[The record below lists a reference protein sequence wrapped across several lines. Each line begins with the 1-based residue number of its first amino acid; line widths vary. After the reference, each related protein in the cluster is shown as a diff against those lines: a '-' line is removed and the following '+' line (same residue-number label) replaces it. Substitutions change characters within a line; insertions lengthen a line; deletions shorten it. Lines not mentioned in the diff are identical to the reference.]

1 MRKGRKWKRLLSVIL
16 AASVINTTLC
26 SSVVT
31 ATGNPQSG
39 ESVVYYDAENN
50 TEESLVQDNGQKEKN
65 TSSSADSTDTA
76 AAKDTSNAP
85 ETSETDNTKNDGSS
99 DGEKKDS
106 APTTTDS
113 NDTQKDKNEK
123 DISSL
128 YENGQV
134 KIYNLS
140 QLKKVGT
147 GEQIHSGDVSED
159 TFGTGDALTDENEN
173 ALIYGNDTQYM
184 LMNDIPMSGDDV
196 WTLPEGFGGS
206 FTGQGGTADSKLYD
220 AENDTIYVY
229 NNYQLAT
236 INDPDALKTV
246 MSNDMIAEEFGM
258 GQIVFADEANE
269 TQLEYT
275 DGHNYVLKAEF
286 TSEMPEMKATALVE
300 NDGRKFQGQVIF
312 TAKDGD
318 KDTAYI
324 LIGNEDQLRA
334 IGTDEL
340 VYTAIYQARYV
351 VGHFENLDWIDPY
364 WTVDKD
370 DNGNPIMLYGGDA
383 DLKKEQNGTKDYEF
397 QQFDHASGASTGR
410 CGVNQQ
416 TGEIDPD
423 MDIENSGYRYTDSA
437 NYIIFRDIDLSA
449 EGENSDGSDD
459 PWDPL
464 MFYGNMIGAK
474 ADGTHT
480 IESLVTQS
488 SETEVAPANIPVIS
502 NVTISTFGTMNR
514 GKTQGVGFFASITTD
529 KEDQRLEEKF
539 TAGKDAI
546 SVRNLQLD
554 NVTVDNGYSE
564 VGEPQS
570 GLIKWL
576 LGILTEILDVLPGL
590 GDALESLLNTDDYDI
605 TAAAT
610 GTFAG
615 RVYGNVEITN
625 CSVTNAQSVSSNW
638 NTTGGFVGSAQGK
651 VLYDELFATLDG
663 TLVRFLEELLNV
675 IPLIDLGTLIEVLLD
690 GGLLD
695 IGEMV
700 PTGYVAPAITN
711 CSVGYS
717 EAVTDNTKLL
727 VNNKSSDYYGGFIGY
742 QAGARVKNCVV
753 YAPNGLTVN
762 ASNHA
767 GGFAGMTTDIQIV
780 GAFNN
785 LGISIDASKLINNS
799 FTLNSSVDGDVS
811 VTAKKYA
818 GGMSGSLCNSYLV
831 DSGVKGNVTVNAT
844 DSYAG
849 GLAGY
854 STLGEALSLGSET
867 ENEDSDLLQV
877 LGGLLSYVVSGDK
890 KADLLSLAGIY
901 PSVIA
906 GCYLNGSATVT
917 ATGDYAGGIT
927 GRADGTQ
934 IISSAYLSSEGS
946 KQSEEEITDTQAEG
960 DEANDKAQVA
970 AVADTWK
977 HAQSVLNYTP
987 QNQGNKITDLVR
999 ITAKNYAG
1007 GAVGQANAVNMSGI
1021 LNNTMAPYMKPFT
1034 LQNVEIAGSDIQIA
1048 TTERY
1053 AGGAVG
1059 AGFGGDIA
1067 NVKITGLGSVSA
1079 TNSAGG
1085 FAGAFGTADV
1095 LNVGGLDVLGL
1106 GLVSI
1111 KGLVKLGST
1120 LRITVTDS
1128 SVTGKDAG
1136 YTVEA
1141 TGTSDNAADE
1151 FYAGGFIGNAMAV
1164 KAENCTADK
1173 INTVKASN
1181 TQGYAGGFAGITQTE
1196 GLADTLGTEGEGS
1209 DIISLISI
1217 SDLLSVAPYLMCE
1230 FDKPLVNF
1238 TGDAVVTA
1246 DVAGG
1251 FAGELQSTRIN
1262 RPEEDEAEP
1271 EAADAVTGIRKVTGS
1286 TYAGGFAGRIVPGAF
1301 VSAGKGIGILEE
1313 VLSVNINDLLSLI
1326 NAYYSEI
1333 YAAGVLGDKEGFSVS
1348 AKGVVDNDSN
1358 SGSAGGYAGYGNALT
1373 IRKSRVQNL
1382 SMSEI
1387 NAPEDLQV
1395 VNGDSYFTDGNQ
1407 YAVIGARYAGGYA
1420 GKIDIGST
1428 AAVDGKLNLTGS
1440 LLDTNNI
1447 ATALQVMASEISD
1460 SDVSGV
1466 AGGFSVLAGSP
1477 DHSNDGIAGGYVG
1490 SLEGSEIN
1498 NSDVNGFEY
1507 VIGEAA
1513 AGGYAGRMIP
1523 GDVLGLLDDTSLLG
1537 KVANLSGTIASLMEY
1552 YIPIINNSSTNAV
1565 PCGGVVRAE
1574 CAADGSALRGT
1585 AGGYVG
1591 YSEGGRIVG
1600 DSKECM
1606 ANRIRS
1612 VYGYEYAGGFTGYMK
1627 AADTLGTGSI
1637 SLLNG
1642 LISVDNLLGVL
1653 DIVYPIQ
1660 TNTAVYGPLQNLDI
1674 DTWNKWADAIGSKS
1688 SYKEDLTGVD
1698 TEEEMKDFVSRY
1710 SYGYDITAGRSEYSA
1725 DAYAAEAGTA
1735 GGYVGT
1741 MQSGKIIDGQ
1751 TYQVGTVT
1759 AMSAAGGFAG
1769 DVKAGGIA
1777 EIGSVTLL
1785 GNNINLGNLVQA
1797 VTILIPN
1804 IKGSGAQ
1811 GFTSGMRIEATGTD
1825 KDHGCGDAGGFA
1837 GRISGGH
1844 INTGD
1849 NENTDGQA
1857 DTEKTSCTVTRLKG
1871 VSGTNHAGGFAGLI
1885 ESGAAAALN
1894 TKVSEDENPIQ
1905 NLIDAIWKVS
1915 GGNLAS
1921 VLDVVVPNIEY
1932 ASVSGMD
1939 TTGFVVY
1946 GGADYAGGFAGMLN
1960 GAVIGREEQTDGI
1973 QVNNLKRV
1981 VGKKYAGGMFG
1992 LADVSSAA
2000 SVTKGGS
2007 SILDLIKTQ
2016 EVGLLEN
2023 FRTYIYETSVK
2034 GVESGFSV
2042 EATEEDTAGTGT
2054 TESTVYEGNAGGF
2067 GGSMQNGVVQKCDV
2081 TNLSSVRAKSYTG
2094 GFIGHM
2100 DKSGTL
2106 DADSVNTAGDLLD
2119 LSAGVLDVWGT
2130 HVYSSSVSGIE
2141 TGFTVRSTGGSL
2153 TGGDYVQ
2160 AVAGGFAGYANNAT
2174 ITRKEESDPGCTVTN
2189 LKQVSSD
2196 EIAGGFAGKTDMAY
2210 LANIEADSP
2219 LVNVLL
2225 RVVQGLLDVLHA
2237 EELQNINLA
2246 DLKIPG
2252 LAEVEVLKDGNL
2264 AYVNLLGIKISVSL
2278 GETDDSGN
2286 QTVHVTIG
2294 DSEITLHCNEDGKL
2308 TDGNTIGI
2316 HLIKAN
2322 RTRISYSSVKG
2333 IETGYDVFG
2342 GKADNESDG
2351 EGKNGFAGGFVGY
2364 NNEGLLENNQM
2375 IQADTI
2381 RAEKEQIGAFSGSSQ
2396 LDTVYGWNTLSD
2408 IEGNNNI
2415 YNVYR
2420 EWNDYN
2426 LKHVCNKDGVLLS
2439 EIADDTATEV
2449 GGIKYYIYPV
2459 KHMLS
2464 DSVYKHGDVWEGA
2477 YQTTDN
2483 NKVRFNIKVYVSSA
2497 QADLMLGTPTYENLY
2512 EAEGTEG
2519 DIQDPCDVNGE
2530 HTIQKIWKDN
2540 NNVKRPDSV
2549 KVTLKQDGQE
2559 FNPVNS
2565 NETNPITMT
2574 DQMAGSDDSI
2584 WTTTI
2589 HAPTYKDNENN
2600 KYSYSVAEEQID
2612 GYATIYKDLNYY
2624 THQIFNYLPTELMKE
2639 DTVVIDYGL
2648 PVDIDVLTNDT
2659 NVGGKFAGIAIKN
2672 GTETFDTTLV
2682 NEVTDKMVDG
2692 FTGPEG
2698 QAVSG
2703 DYGTAQMLD
2712 GDKIRFTPTT
2722 MSMDSFQKIM
2732 YSVKLPDNQDR
2743 EQYVYSIVTVVPAT
2757 TIYYEDEFIGETT
2770 SEDESEVVNT
2780 GIEYKNGT
2788 TKTTGSDAGVW
2799 KQVKDDTN
2807 AGASTQDTD
2816 RPGAEEI
2823 EKAWDQWYETYG
2835 NDTHYA
2841 DDYKYSNGSSHCVKV
2856 DLNNSP
2862 VNGGTFPTAEFEF
2875 TGTGFDVI
2883 SVTSGD
2889 TGTVRVDV
2897 YKAAEKND
2905 QIQGSSEAADP
2916 NNPILEKSYTMDT
2929 YYGYKHVNKAEDG
2942 EEENWIW
2949 EVDSSADGSNALYQ
2963 VPIIKIEGL
2972 DYGTHKVVIT
2982 PIYSPNEDHHYQ
2994 EGSNDNSYT
3003 IYLDAIR
3010 IYNPAGTDEKHPNDE
3025 EYEVIQNIY
3034 NMDGES
3040 APGYKEIRDLL
3051 LNANQL
3057 SEIDEEYGVVF
3068 VDGEDELSDIKDYE
3082 EYGPKNEVYLESGQG
3097 ISFYLWSDF
3106 IPDKVQIS
3114 AKLAQGAKADLAFAL
3129 AVPAEDSNGKTA
3141 AGWTYYNGVNYT
3153 VTSAYDLNYDL
3164 TNLCEW
3170 ESVAGDD
3177 GEQPVKKYRTRYPIV
3192 VANKPNIESQQQQ
3205 ETQVSEGSGILSLTN
3220 IRWNIEQE
3228 DLSQAEEVE
3237 NKTIS
3242 LANSL
3247 PNQNAGSTGDL
3258 IAMSSWD
3265 NVEAA
3270 YYFLNAPEA
3279 PAEHTVTVSY
3289 VDQNGNTLADSQ
3301 TMTGEA
3307 GSAYDVTEAAG
3318 KEIEGYE
3325 IAEVRGE
3332 VAGVLDSDVEI
3343 TVVYAPKT
3351 YTLRVEYVD
3360 QTGLML
3366 ADPYMQE
3373 GVAHGTEYDVTD
3385 QTEKEFEGYR
3395 FISTAGGSLQGTME
3409 NDVTIR
3415 VIYEKL
3421 TYDLAVYYIDSE
3433 GGEIAEPYIQKDV
3446 PYGTAYDLTA
3456 QTEKKIDGYTQRQI
3470 SGDEVTGVVN
3480 KDVVIHVVYAE
3491 TTAAVPLTYTVLVR
3505 YTDKDGNSLADPYL
3519 LADLDKD
3526 AKYDVTAQTEKEI
3539 DGYTIGEVTGDAVTG
3554 QADSCKVITVVY
3566 LKNYT
3571 IRLNYIDQ
3579 EGNVLAAPYM
3589 TEAPEGSAY
3598 DLEEQTEKEFEG
3610 YQLVG
3615 TAGGFTEGTLE
3626 DDLTINVI
3634 YKKLTYSIIVN
3645 YVDQN
3650 GNVLAD
3656 PFVETEVPYGTSY
3669 DVTGETQ
3676 KEIDGYSLISVSGDQ
3691 AQGTVSGNVILNVVY
3706 EKEKAEEPKPVY
3718 SVIVNYIDKNGNALA
3733 QPYVQSELPEGSSYD
3748 VTSETG
3754 KEISG
3759 YTLAEIKGDDVSGI
3773 IDGSKVINVMYL
3785 QNYTVTV
3792 SYEGTNGEVLADP
3805 YTITGVDGDAYDVT
3819 VETQKQFEGYGLN
3832 RITGDDVKGI
3842 LDQNKV
3848 IKVEYLKE
3856 TFSVTVQ
3863 YKDRAGNDLAEPYI
3877 LADVPY
3883 GTAYDVTAEA
3893 EKAIDGYEQTDI
3905 CGSPLTGTVTQ
3916 PVAVTVLYDLIE
3928 AEEPEEPDEPEVKPE
3943 EPDEP
3948 EEPAVYS
3955 IMVNYLDRKGNV
3967 LAESYVLN
3975 DVEEGGKYNVALAA
3989 GKLID
3994 GYTLAGVVGDAV
4006 YGTADGNKVINVIY
4020 LKNYQV
4026 KVRYLDE
4033 DNNDLTDPY
4042 IYEAAEGSIY
4052 NVSQQA
4058 MLEIDGYEFDE
4069 LRGQPVWGVLDDN
4082 KIVIVKYMKA
4092 EEETPVPGGDE
4103 QTPSEPETPDEQEPT
4118 GPETP
4123 EEQEPAEPEIPD
4135 EQEPTVPETP
4145 EEQEPTGPE
4154 TPDGQEPTVPETPDG
4169 QEPAEPET
4177 PEEQEPSGPED
4188 SDKQDQTDMEA
4199 GDASDKPE
4207 ADTENKDTGT
4217 ADAAKPDQNSAEDD
4231 RAVET
4236 GDDSNILIPA
4246 AGMAAALMAAAA
4258 LLVLRKKKEKK

>member
-1 MRKGRKWKRLLSVIL
+1 MKQTRIWKRIL
-16 AASVINTTLC
+16 ALVLTVAMLNSTMSPGTVQAAGNAERTSDSPQTVTLDTDDG
-26 SSVVT
+26 SGDSESGDSD
-31 ATGNPQSG
+31 AGSG
-39 ESVVYYDAENN
+39 EEQN
-50 TEESLVQDNGQKEKN
+50 TPSQ
-65 TSSSADSTDTA
+65 SADDTETGVADTGKTENAGA
-76 AAKDTSNAP
+76 AAEQNVYA
-85 ETSETDNTKNDGSS
+85 DGSIRIHNAKQLEAVGS
-99 DGEKKDS
+99 G
-106 APTTTDS
+106 
-113 NDTQKDKNEK
+113 N
-123 DISSL
+123 
-128 YENGQV
+128 QV
-134 KIYNLS
+134 Y
-140 QLKKVGT
+140 
-147 GEQIHSGDVSED
+147 SGDESAD
-159 TFGTGDALTDENEN
+159 TFGTGDAVTDENGS
-173 ALIYGNDTQYM
+173 AVVYGNDASYV
-184 LMNDIPMSGDDV
+184 LMNDITLDSANIWQLPDGFAGSFSG
-196 WTLPEGFGGS
+196 TGGS
-206 FTGQGGTADSKLYD
+206 ADSKLYD
-220 AENDTIYVY
+220 AETDTIYVY

-246 MSNDMIAEEFGM
+246 MSNDMIAEDFGM
-258 GQIVFADEANE
+258 GQVVFADEAEE

-275 DGHNYVLKAEF
+275 AEHNYVLTTEF
-286 TSEMPEMKATALVE
+286 TSEMPELKAQALVA
-300 NDGRKFQGQVIF
+300 NDGRKFQGQVIY
-312 TAKDGD
+312 TDNAGNP
-318 KDTAYI
+318 YI

-334 IGTDEL
+334 IGSDKP
-340 VYTAIYQARYV
+340 VYTAIYQAV
-351 VGHFENLDWIDPY
+351 LKGFKWE
-364 WTVDKD
+364 VDKD
-370 DNGNPIMLYGGDA
+370 NAGKPIMLYGGDA
-383 DLKKEQNGTKDYEF
+383 DLKKEQNGTKDYKF
-397 QQFDHASGASTGR
+397 QGYESAETLKGR
-410 CGVNQQ
+410 CGVNQE
-416 TGEIDPD
+416 TGEIDPN
-423 MDIENSGYRYTDSA
+423 MKIEDSGYKYTDSA
-437 NYIIFRDIDLSA
+437 NYIIFRDIDLA
-449 EGENSDGSDD
+449 VEGENSDGSDD
-459 PWDPL
+459 PWTPL
-464 MFYGNMIGAK
+464 MFHGNMIGAK

-480 IESLVTQS
+480 LESLVTQS
-488 SETEVAPANIPVIS
+488 SETEVASANIPVIS
-502 NVTISTFGTMNR
+502 NVTISTSGTMNR
-514 GKTQGVGFFASITTD
+514 EKTQGVGFFASITTD
-529 KEDQRLEEKF
+529 KEDQSLEEKF

-554 NVTVDNGYSE
+554 NVTVDNGYSK
-564 VGEPQS
+564 VGEPPS
-570 GLIKWL
+570 GLIDL
-576 LGILTEILDVLPGL
+576 LLKIVTGILHVLPGL
-590 GDALESLLNTDDYDI
+590 GDVLDSLLNTDDYDI

-651 VLYDELFATLDG
+651 VLYDELFGTLDK
-663 TLVRFLEELLNV
+663 TLVWFLEELLNV

-717 EAVTDNTKLL
+717 EEVTDNTKLL
-727 VNNKSSDYYGGFIGY
+727 VNNKNSDYYGGFIGY

-762 ASNHA
+762 ATNHA

-799 FTLNSSVDGDVS
+799 FTLNSSVDGNVS
-811 VTAKKYA
+811 VTAEKYA

-867 ENEDSDLLQV
+867 ENADSDLLQV
-877 LGGLLSYVVSGDK
+877 LGGLLSYVVSGERD
-890 KADLLSLAGIY
+890 ADLLSLAGIY

-906 GCYLNGSATVT
+906 GCYLEGSATVT

-934 IISSAYLSSEGS
+934 IISSADLS
-946 KQSEEEITDTQAEG
+946 SEEEITDTQAEG

-977 HAQSVLNYTP
+977 YAQSVLNYTP
-987 QNQGNKITDLVR
+987 QNQKNKITDLVR

-1034 LQNVEIAGSDIQIA
+1034 LQNVKIDGSDIQIA

-1173 INTVKASN
+1173 INTVRASN

-1262 RPEEDEAEP
+1262 RPEGDEAEP
-1271 EAADAVTGIRKVTGS
+1271 EAADAVIGIRKVAGS

-1313 VLSVNINDLLSLI
+1313 VLSVDINDLLSLI

-1333 YAAGVLGDKEGFSVS
+1333 YAAGVLGDTAGFSVS
-1348 AKGVVDNDSN
+1348 AERVADNDSN

-1382 SMSEI
+1382 SMSDI

-1395 VNGDSYFTDGNQ
+1395 VNGDSYFKDGNQ

-1537 KVANLSGTIASLMEY
+1537 NGVNLSGTIASLMKY

-1674 DTWNKWADAIGSKS
+1674 DTWNKWAVAIGSES

-1698 TEEEMKDFVSRY
+1698 TEEEMKDFVSQY

-1785 GNNINLGNLVQA
+1785 GTDINLGNLVQA

-1804 IKGSGAQ
+1804 IKGSGTQ

-1905 NLIDAIWKVS
+1905 DLINAIWNVS
-1915 GGNLAS
+1915 DGNLAS

-2000 SVTKGGS
+2000 SVTEGGS
-2007 SILDLIKTQ
+2007 SILDLIKTE

-2023 FRTYIYETSVK
+2023 FRTYIYETSVN

-2042 EATEEDTAGTGT
+2042 EATEEGTAGTGT
-2054 TESTVYEGNAGGF
+2054 TESTAYEGNAGGF

-2106 DADSVNTAGDLLD
+2106 DADGASVADDLLD

-2130 HVYSSSVSGIE
+2130 HVYSSNVVGIE
-2141 TGFTVRSTGGSL
+2141 TGFTVRSTGGTLSS
-2153 TGGDYVQ
+2153 GDYVQ
-2160 AVAGGFAGYANNAT
+2160 AVAGGFVGYANNAT
-2174 ITRKEESDPGCTVTN
+2174 ITRKEDSDSGCTVTN

-2225 RVVQGLLDVLHA
+2225 TVVQGLLDVLHGK
-2237 EELQNINLA
+2237 ELQEIDLAHLNIPYLS
-2246 DLKIPG
+2246 
-2252 LAEVEVLKDGNL
+2252 EVKVLTDGNL

-2278 GETDDSGN
+2278 GATDEAGN
-2286 QTVHVTIG
+2286 KTVHVTIG
-2294 DSEITLHCNEDGKL
+2294 DSEITLHCDRDGKL

-2381 RAEKEQIGAFSGSSQ
+2381 RAAKEQVGAFSGSSQ
-2396 LDTVYGWNTLSD
+2396 LDTVYNWNTLSD
-2408 IEGNNNI
+2408 IEGVNNY

-2420 EWNDYN
+2420 KWDDIGLTGVYN
-2426 LKHVCNKDGVLLS
+2426 KNGVQLGK
-2439 EIADDTATEV
+2439 IAGSIDQEPEPI
-2449 GGIKYYIYPV
+2449 GGISYYVYPV
-2459 KHMLS
+2459 KHMQS
-2464 DSVYKHGDVWEGA
+2464 ENMYKHGDVWDGA
-2477 YQTTDN
+2477 YQSTEN
-2483 NKVRFNIKVYVSSA
+2483 GKVRFSINVYVSSA
-2497 QADLMLGTPTYENLY
+2497 QADLMLGTPTYENVY
-2512 EAEGTEG
+2512 EAEGEEG

-2530 HTIQKIWKDN
+2530 HIIQKIWKDN
-2540 NNVKRPDSV
+2540 DNANRPDSV
-2549 KVTLKQDGQE
+2549 EVTVKQDRKD
-2559 FNPVNS
+2559 FKPVNS
-2565 NETNPITMT
+2565 NEKNPINMT

-2600 KYSYSVAEEQID
+2600 KYTYSVVEKPIEN
-2612 GYATIYKDLNYY
+2612 YVTIYNDLNYY
-2624 THQIFNYLPTELMKE
+2624 THQIINYLPTELIKE
-2639 DTVVIDYGL
+2639 DTVVIDFGL
-2648 PVDIDVLTNDT
+2648 SVDIDVLANDT
-2659 NVGGKFAGIAIKN
+2659 NVGGELAGVNIKN
-2672 GTETFDTTLV
+2672 TDTTEEKSTEKFDTTLL
-2682 NEVTDKMVDG
+2682 NKVTTELDG
-2692 FTGPEG
+2692 SFSSKAVWKETLEEG
-2698 QAVSG
+2698 EEQTVVSG
-2703 DYGTAQMLD
+2703 DYGTAQIK
-2712 GDKIRFTPTT
+2712 GDTIRFTPNT
-2722 MSMDSFQKIM
+2722 MAMDSWQEIM
-2732 YSVKLPDNQDR
+2732 YAVKLPDNNGQH
-2743 EQYVYSIVTVVPAT
+2743 QYVYGMVTVVPAT
-2757 TIYYEDEFIGETT
+2757 TIYYEDNSGAIHYQDGGYTT
-2770 SEDESEVVNT
+2770 DKLKEEQLAALTTDTKGWKSHGKWQTVGTES
-2780 GIEYKNGT
+2780 
-2788 TKTTGSDAGVW
+2788 SDV
-2799 KQVKDDTN
+2799 
-2807 AGASTQDTD
+2807 QDTD
-2816 RPGAEEI
+2816 RPGEAEI
-2823 EKAWDQWYETYG
+2823 KNVIDNVYG
-2835 NDTHYA
+2835 NDTHYTNCRT
-2841 DDYKYSNGSSHCVKV
+2841 YSNGSSRYVRVSAVNTHQ
-2856 DLNNSP
+2856 
-2862 VNGGTFPTAEFEF
+2862 NGGTSPKATF
-2875 TGTGFDVI
+2875 TFKGTGFDLI
-2883 SVTSGD
+2883 SLTSRETGAVTIRVYEGTNSSGTKILD
-2889 TGTVRVDV
+2889 HTV
-2897 YKAAEKND
+2897 
-2905 QIQGSSEAADP
+2905 
-2916 NNPILEKSYTMDT
+2916 DT
-2929 YYGYKHVNKAEDG
+2929 YYGYEYTPDADGNGNGAWQQNPDSTDVLYQIPILKEEMEKHGQYYVEVIPMYSDAYDMYDDKYYDIYFDAVRIYDPAEPHEDKYDKIGDAYRTDG
-2942 EEENWIW
+2942 ENH
-2949 EVDSSADGSNALYQ
+2949 
-2963 VPIIKIEGL
+2963 P
-2972 DYGTHKVVIT
+2972 DYT
-2982 PIYSPNEDHHYQ
+2982 
-2994 EGSNDNSYT
+2994 
-3003 IYLDAIR
+3003 
-3010 IYNPAGTDEKHPNDE
+3010 
-3025 EYEVIQNIY
+3025 
-3034 NMDGES
+3034 
-3040 APGYKEIRDLL
+3040 EIRQIL
-3051 LNANQL
+3051 LNAENVGG
-3057 SEIDEEYGVVF
+3057 EIPNGAVF
-3068 VDGEDELSDIKDYE
+3068 VDGNESVSDIKAYE
-3082 EYGPKNEVYLESGQG
+3082 SFGPKNEVYLAPGQG
-3097 ISFYLWSDF
+3097 ISFYLWTDEK
-3106 IPDKVQIS
+3106 PDKVQLG
-3114 AKLAQGAKADLAFAL
+3114 AKLALGTDTKLAIATAVQEGDAGA
-3129 AVPAEDSNGKTA
+3129 ENG
-3141 AGWTYYNGVNYT
+3141 GWNFYKVKDWGVR
-3153 VTSAYDLNYDL
+3153 TSYDLYYEFTDN
-3164 TNLCEW
+3164 CEW
-3170 ESVAGDD
+3170 QEVD
-3177 GEQPVKKYRTRYPIV
+3177 GYMKYRTQYPIV
-3192 VANKPNIESQQQQ
+3192 IANPPRYYKDGELTENKA
-3205 ETQVSEGSGILSLTN
+3205 VLSLTN
-3220 IRWNIEQE
+3220 LQWTGRT
-3228 DLSQAEEVE
+3228 DA
-3237 NKTIS
+3237 
-3242 LANSL
+3242 A
-3247 PNQNAGSTGDL
+3247 TGDV
-3258 IAMSSWD
+3258 D
-3265 NVEAA
+3265 NQPTDDSLKNQPVTAKVMTMAETGTSGAAGNGIRLMASAAPENITAA
-3270 YYFLNAPEA
+3270 YYFINLSDESSEPGEGEEGQQ
-3279 PAEHTVTVSY
+3279 PGGGEE
-3289 VDQNGNTLADSQ
+3289 DQQPGGGEEGQQPGEGEEDQQPDSGDEDQ
-3301 TMTGEA
+3301 QP
-3307 GSAYDVTEAAG
+3307 D
-3318 KEIEGYE
+3318 
-3325 IAEVRGE
+3325 
-3332 VAGVLDSDVEI
+3332 DSDQVS
-3343 TVVYAPKT
+3343 
-3351 YTLRVEYVD
+3351 D
-3360 QTGLML
+3360 NGTG
-3366 ADPYMQE
+3366 
-3373 GVAHGTEYDVTD
+3373 
-3385 QTEKEFEGYR
+3385 
-3395 FISTAGGSLQGTME
+3395 
-3409 NDVTIR
+3409 
-3415 VIYEKL
+3415 
-3421 TYDLAVYYIDSE
+3421 
-3433 GGEIAEPYIQKDV
+3433 
-3446 PYGTAYDLTA
+3446 
-3456 QTEKKIDGYTQRQI
+3456 QI
-3470 SGDEVTGVVN
+3470 SGKVENDENSQSTQNGSDTSN
-3480 KDVVIHVVYAE
+3480 KD
-3491 TTAAVPLTYTVLVR
+3491 
-3505 YTDKDGNSLADPYL
+3505 GSSSG
-3519 LADLDKD
+3519 
-3526 AKYDVTAQTEKEI
+3526 QT
-3539 DGYTIGEVTGDAVTG
+3539 
-3554 QADSCKVITVVY
+3554 
-3566 LKNYT
+3566 
-3571 IRLNYIDQ
+3571 
-3579 EGNVLAAPYM
+3579 
-3589 TEAPEGSAY
+3589 
-3598 DLEEQTEKEFEG
+3598 
-3610 YQLVG
+3610 
-3615 TAGGFTEGTLE
+3615 
-3626 DDLTINVI
+3626 
-3634 YKKLTYSIIVN
+3634 
-3645 YVDQN
+3645 
-3650 GNVLAD
+3650 
-3656 PFVETEVPYGTSY
+3656 
-3669 DVTGETQ
+3669 
-3676 KEIDGYSLISVSGDQ
+3676 
-3691 AQGTVSGNVILNVVY
+3691 
-3706 EKEKAEEPKPVY
+3706 
-3718 SVIVNYIDKNGNALA
+3718 NGNAA
-3733 QPYVQSELPEGSSYD
+3733 Q
-3748 VTSETG
+3748 
-3754 KEISG
+3754 
-3759 YTLAEIKGDDVSGI
+3759 
-3773 IDGSKVINVMYL
+3773 
-3785 QNYTVTV
+3785 
-3792 SYEGTNGEVLADP
+3792 
-3805 YTITGVDGDAYDVT
+3805 
-3819 VETQKQFEGYGLN
+3819 
-3832 RITGDDVKGI
+3832 TGD
-3842 LDQNKV
+3842 
-3848 IKVEYLKE
+3848 
-3856 TFSVTVQ
+3856 TTSA
-3863 YKDRAGNDLAEPYI
+3863 AGLAA
-3877 LADVPY
+3877 LFGVM
-3883 GTAYDVTAEA
+3883 
-3893 EKAIDGYEQTDI
+3893 
-3905 CGSPLTGTVTQ
+3905 
-3916 PVAVTVLYDLIE
+3916 AVS
-3928 AEEPEEPDEPEVKPE
+3928 A
-3943 EPDEP
+3943 
-3948 EEPAVYS
+3948 A
-3955 IMVNYLDRKGNV
+3955 
-3967 LAESYVLN
+3967 
-3975 DVEEGGKYNVALAA
+3975 VALAA
-3989 GKLID
+3989 LQ
-3994 GYTLAGVVGDAV
+3994 Y
-4006 YGTADGNKVINVIY
+4006 
-4020 LKNYQV
+4020 
-4026 KVRYLDE
+4026 R
-4033 DNNDLTDPY
+4033 
-4042 IYEAAEGSIY
+4042 
-4052 NVSQQA
+4052 
-4058 MLEIDGYEFDE
+4058 
-4069 LRGQPVWGVLDDN
+4069 R
-4082 KIVIVKYMKA
+4082 KY
-4092 EEETPVPGGDE
+4092 
-4103 QTPSEPETPDEQEPT
+4103 
-4118 GPETP
+4118 
-4123 EEQEPAEPEIPD
+4123 
-4135 EQEPTVPETP
+4135 
-4145 EEQEPTGPE
+4145 
-4154 TPDGQEPTVPETPDG
+4154 
-4169 QEPAEPET
+4169 
-4177 PEEQEPSGPED
+4177 
-4188 SDKQDQTDMEA
+4188 
-4199 GDASDKPE
+4199 
-4207 ADTENKDTGT
+4207 
-4217 ADAAKPDQNSAEDD
+4217 
-4231 RAVET
+4231 
-4236 GDDSNILIPA
+4236 
-4246 AGMAAALMAAAA
+4246 
-4258 LLVLRKKKEKK
+4258 RK

>member
-50 TEESLVQDNGQKEKN
+50 TEESLVQDNGQKEKD
-65 TSSSADSTDTA
+65 TSSSADSNDTA
-76 AAKDTSNAP
+76 ATKDTSNAP

-123 DISSL
+123 DISNL
-128 YENGQV
+128 YENGQI

-159 TFGTGDALTDENEN
+159 TFGTGETLTDEEGN
-173 ALIYGNDTQYM
+173 ALTYAADGTYT
-184 LMNDIPMSGDDV
+184 LMNDIPLKKGEA
-196 WTLPEGFGGS
+196 WTLPEGFAGSFSGTGGS
-206 FTGQGGTADSKLYD
+206 AESKLYD
-220 AENDTIYVY
+220 AETDTIYVY

-246 MSNDMIAEEFGM
+246 MSNDMIAEDFGM
-258 GQIVFADEANE
+258 GQVVFADEAEE

-275 DGHNYVLKAEF
+275 AEHNYVLTTEF
-286 TSEMPEMKATALVE
+286 TSEMPELKAQALVA
-300 NDGRKFQGQVIF
+300 NDGRKFQGQVIY
-312 TAKDGD
+312 TDNAGNP
-318 KDTAYI
+318 YI

-334 IGTDEL
+334 IGSDER
-340 VYTAIYQARYV
+340 VYTAIYQAV
-351 VGHFENLDWIDPY
+351 FNGIKWE
-364 WTVDKD
+364 VDKD
-370 DNGNPIMLYGGDA
+370 KAGKPIMLYGGDA
-383 DLKKEQNGTKDYEF
+383 DLKKEQNGTKDYKF
-397 QQFDHASGASTGR
+397 QGYESAELLKGR
-410 CGVNQQ
+410 CGVNQE
-416 TGEIDPD
+416 TGEIDPN
-423 MDIENSGYRYTDSA
+423 MDIEDSGYKYTDSA
-437 NYIIFRDIDLSA
+437 NYIIFRDIDLAA

-459 PWDPL
+459 PWTPL
-464 MFYGNMIGAK
+464 MFHGNMIGAK

-480 IESLVTQS
+480 LENLVTQS
-488 SETEVAPANIPVIS
+488 SETEVASANIPVIS
-502 NVTISTFGTMNR
+502 NVTISTSGTMNR
-514 GKTQGVGFFASITTD
+514 EKTQGVGFFASITTD

-554 NVTVDNGYSE
+554 DVTVDNGYSKF
-564 VGEPQS
+564 GEPPS
-570 GLIKWL
+570 GLIDL
-576 LGILTEILDVLPGL
+576 LLKIVTGILGVLPGGL
-590 GDALESLLNTDDYDI
+590 GDVLDSLLNTDDYDI

-651 VLYDELFATLDG
+651 VLYDELFATLDE
-663 TLVRFLEELLNV
+663 TLVWFLEKLLDV

-695 IGEMV
+695 IGKMV

-867 ENEDSDLLQV
+867 ENTDSDLLQV
-877 LGGLLSYVVSGDK
+877 LGGLLSYVVSGERD
-890 KADLLSLAGIY
+890 ADLLSLAGIY

-906 GCYLNGSATVT
+906 GCYLEGSATVT

-934 IISSAYLSSEGS
+934 IISSADLSSEGS

-987 QNQGNKITDLVR
+987 QNQKNKITDLVR

-1111 KGLVKLGST
+1111 EGLVKLGST
-1120 LRITVTDS
+1120 LRIAVTDS

-1173 INTVKASN
+1173 INTVQASN

-1238 TGDAVVTA
+1238 TGDAAVTA
-1246 DVAGG
+1246 DIAGG

-1262 RPEEDEAEP
+1262 RPEGDEAEP

-1348 AKGVVDNDSN
+1348 AKRVVDNDSN

-1395 VNGDSYFTDGNQ
+1395 VNGDSYFTDANQ

-1537 KVANLSGTIASLMEY
+1537 NVVNLSGTIASLMKY

-1674 DTWNKWADAIGSKS
+1674 DTWNKWAVAIGSES

-1698 TEEEMKDFVSRY
+1698 TEEEMKDFVSQY

-1785 GNNINLGNLVQA
+1785 GTDINLGNLVQA

-1905 NLIDAIWKVS
+1905 DLIDAIWNVS

-2007 SILDLIKTQ
+2007 SILDLIKTE

-2023 FRTYIYETSVK
+2023 FRTYIYETSVI

-2042 EATEEDTAGTGT
+2042 EATEEGTAGTGT
-2054 TESTVYEGNAGGF
+2054 TESTAYEGNAGGF

-2106 DADSVNTAGDLLD
+2106 DADGASVADDLLD

-2130 HVYSSSVSGIE
+2130 HVYSSNVAGIE
-2141 TGFTVRSTGGSL
+2141 TGFTVRSTGGTLSS
-2153 TGGDYVQ
+2153 GDYVQ
-2160 AVAGGFAGYANNAT
+2160 AVAGGFVGYANNAT
-2174 ITRKEESDPGCTVTN
+2174 ITRKEDSDSGCTVTN

-2225 RVVQGLLDVLHA
+2225 TVVQGLLDVLHGK
-2237 EELQNINLA
+2237 ELQEIDLA
-2246 DLKIPG
+2246 HLKIPY
-2252 LAEVEVLKDGNL
+2252 LSEVKVLTDGNL

-2278 GETDDSGN
+2278 GAIDETGN
-2286 QTVHVTIG
+2286 QTVNVTIG
-2294 DSEITLHCNEDGKL
+2294 DSEITLHCGEDGKL

-2396 LDTVYGWNTLSD
+2396 LDTVYDWNTLSD
-2408 IEGNNNI
+2408 IEGVNNY

-2420 EWNDYN
+2420 KWDDIGLTGVYN
-2426 LKHVCNKDGVLLS
+2426 KNGVQIGES
-2439 EIADDTATEV
+2439 IDQEPEPI
-2449 GGIKYYIYPV
+2449 GGISYYVYPV
-2459 KHMLS
+2459 KHMQS
-2464 DSVYKHGDVWEGA
+2464 ENMYKHGDVWDGA
-2477 YQTTDN
+2477 YQSTEN
-2483 NKVRFNIKVYVSSA
+2483 GKVRFSINVYVSSA
-2497 QADLMLGTPTYENLY
+2497 QADLMLGTPTYENVY
-2512 EAEGTEG
+2512 EAEGEEG

-2530 HTIQKIWKDN
+2530 HIIQKIWKDN
-2540 NNVKRPDSV
+2540 DNANRPGSVTVTVKHEGKDF
-2549 KVTLKQDGQE
+2549 K
-2559 FNPVNS
+2559 PVNS
-2565 NETNPITMT
+2565 NEKNPITMT

-2600 KYSYSVAEEQID
+2600 KYTYSVVEEPIKN
-2612 GYATIYKDLNYY
+2612 YVTIYNDLNYY
-2624 THQIFNYLPTELMKE
+2624 THQIINYLPTELVKE
-2639 DTVVIDYGL
+2639 DTVVIDFGL
-2648 PVDIDVLTNDT
+2648 SVDIDVLTNDT
-2659 NVGGKFAGIAIKN
+2659 NVGGKLAGVSIKK
-2672 GTETFDTTLV
+2672 GKEKFDTTLI
-2682 NEVTDKMVDG
+2682 NKVTTELDNSFSTEAVWKE
-2692 FTGPEG
+2692 TLEEG
-2698 QAVSG
+2698 QEQTVVRG
-2703 DYGTAQMLD
+2703 DYGTAQIK
-2712 GDKIRFTPTT
+2712 GDDIRFTPNT
-2722 MSMDSFQKIM
+2722 MAMSSYQQIM
-2732 YSVKLPDNQDR
+2732 YAVQLPDNNKTQ
-2743 EQYVYSIVTVVPAT
+2743 QYVYSKVTVVPAT
-2757 TIYYEDEFIGETT
+2757 TIYYEDDFNQTHNEQAENFT
-2770 SEDESEVVNT
+2770 T
-2780 GIEYKNGT
+2780 GINYVDGKGKDE
-2788 TKTTGSDAGVW
+2788 AGVW
-2799 KQVKDDTN
+2799 KVTDPDSTASQV
-2807 AGASTQDTD
+2807 QDTD
-2816 RPGAEEI
+2816 RPGSDVVGR
-2823 EKAWDQWYETYG
+2823 AWDDWYG
-2835 NDTHYA
+2835 NDTHYE
-2841 DDYKYSNGSSHCVKV
+2841 DDLTYSNGSSHYVEVNAYNQSK
-2856 DLNNSP
+2856 
-2862 VNGGTFPTAEFEF
+2862 NGGSFPYAEFTF
-2875 TGTGFDVI
+2875 QGTGFDVI
-2883 SVTSGD
+2883 SVTSGE
-2889 TGTVRVDV
+2889 TGRVNV
-2897 YKAAEKND
+2897 EIRKE
-2905 QIQGSSEAADP
+2905 SEEGELVKRY
-2916 NNPILEKSYTMDT
+2916 ITDT
-2929 YYGYKHVNKAEDG
+2929 YYGYKYIPDEDG
-2942 EEENWIW
+2942 QGGWVEDNNATGE
-2949 EVDSSADGSNALYQ
+2949 NALYQ
-2963 VPIIKIEGL
+2963 VPIL
-2972 DYGTHKVVIT
+2972 KVENLEYDQYHVKVI
-2982 PIYSPNEDHHYQ
+2982 PEYYASDAHNNAE
-2994 EGSNDNSYT
+2994 SYKV
-3003 IYLDAIR
+3003 YLDAIR
-3010 IYNPAGTDEKHPNDE
+3010 IYNPAGDPADDEKPNTED
-3025 EYEVIQNIY
+3025 YKVIEGVYQQ
-3034 NMDGES
+3034 DGEQQ
-3040 APGYKEIRDLL
+3040 PCYTELRDIL
-3051 LNANQL
+3051 LNAEDM
-3057 SEIDEEYGVVF
+3057 SEVPQFGTVF
-3068 VDGEDELSDIKDYE
+3068 VDGNASLEDIGQYE
-3082 EYGPKNEVYLESGQG
+3082 DFGPKNEVYLNDRQA
-3097 ISFYLWSDF
+3097 ISFYLWADD
-3106 IPDKVQIS
+3106 IPDKVQLA
-3114 AKLAQGAKADLAFAL
+3114 AKLAKGTAPNLTVGV
-3129 AVPAEDSNGKTA
+3129 AVQESDQYEGSDPAEGWKYYKIDRYSIKT
-3141 AGWTYYNGVNYT
+3141 
-3153 VTSAYDLNYDL
+3153 AYDLYYDL
-3164 TNLCEW
+3164 TEQCVW
-3170 ESVAGDD
+3170 EEAEASDRSED
-3177 GEQPVKKYRTRYPIV
+3177 GETPFRTYKTKYPIIIGNFAKGADGKV
-3192 VANKPNIESQQQQ
+3192 GQDEDD
-3205 ETQVSEGSGILSLTN
+3205 ILSLTN
-3220 IRWNIEQE
+3220 LRWTVDQVEGT
-3228 DLSQAEEVE
+3228 DSAAESDVQTRSLQTVSDE
-3237 NKTIS
+3237 N
-3242 LANSL
+3242 
-3247 PNQNAGSTGDL
+3247 DL
-3258 IAMSSWD
+3258 IATASWD

-3270 YYFLNAPEA
+3270 YYFINTPVQAT
-3279 PAEHTVTVSY
+3279 EHTVTVHY
-3289 VDQNGNTLADSQ
+3289 MDQNGKKLADSQ
-3301 TMTGEA
+3301 VITGAE
-3307 GSAYDVTEAAG
+3307 GSSYDVTEATG
-3318 KEIEGYE
+3318 KEIAGYE
-3325 IAEVRGE
+3325 IAEIQGE
-3332 VAGVLDSDVEI
+3332 VTGTLDRDVEI
-3343 TVVYAPKT
+3343 TVIYQPKT

-3360 QTGLML
+3360 QAGLTL
-3366 ADPYMQE
+3366 ADPYVQE
-3373 GVAHGTEYDVTD
+3373 NIAHGTEYDVTA

-3395 FISTAGGSLQGTME
+3395 LVGTAGGFLQGTME

-3415 VIYEKL
+3415 VIYEKQ
-3421 TYDLAVYYIDSE
+3421 TFDLAVYYIDGE
-3433 GGEIAEPYIQKDV
+3433 GNEIADPYIWENV
-3446 PYGTAYDLTA
+3446 AYGTAYDLTE
-3456 QTEKKIDGYTQRQI
+3456 QTEKQIDGYTLQQV
-3470 SGDEVTGVVN
+3470 SGDEVTGILSG
-3480 KDVVIHVVYAE
+3480 DVVIHVVYAKAE
-3491 TTAAVPLTYTVLVR
+3491 AAVPMTYTVLVR
-3505 YTDKDGNSLADPYL
+3505 YTDKDGNSLADPYFIK
-3519 LADLDKD
+3519 DLEKGS
-3526 AKYDVTAQTEKEI
+3526 AYDVEAQTEKEI
-3539 DGYTIGEVTGDAVTG
+3539 DGYTFYEVKGDAVSG
-3554 QADSCKVITVVY
+3554 EADCNKVITVVY
-3566 LKNYT
+3566 LKNYS
-3571 IRLNYIDQ
+3571 IQLNYKDQ
-3579 EGNVLAAPYM
+3579 DGNVLADPYM
-3589 TEAPEGSAY
+3589 TEAPEGSHY
-3598 DLEEQTEKEFEG
+3598 DLSEQVEKKFEG

-3615 TAGGFTEGTLE
+3615 TAGGFIEGTLE
-3626 DDLTINVI
+3626 SDLTINVI
-3634 YKKLTYSIIVN
+3634 YEKLTYSIIVN
-3645 YVDQN
+3645 YVDQD

-3656 PFVETEVPYGTSY
+3656 PYVKTEVPYGTAY
-3669 DVTGETQ
+3669 DVSEMTGR
-3676 KEIDGYSLISVSGDQ
+3676 EIDGYTAISVTGDPEK
-3691 AQGTVSGNVILNVVY
+3691 GTVSSNVILNVVY
-3706 EKEKAEEPKPVY
+3706 EKEQAEEPKPTY
-3718 SVIVNYIDKNGNALA
+3718 SVIVNYIDKNGNVLA
-3733 QPYVQSELPEGSSYD
+3733 QPYVQAGLTEGSSYD
-3748 VTSETG
+3748 VTAETE
-3754 KEISG
+3754 KQIDG
-3759 YTLAEIKGDDVSGI
+3759 YTLAEIKGDAVSGI
-3773 IDGSKVINVMYL
+3773 ADSNRVINVVYL

-3792 SYEGTNGEVLADP
+3792 TYEGNDGKVLADP
-3805 YTITGVDGDAYDVT
+3805 YVITGTDGSAYDVK
-3819 VETQKQFEGYGLN
+3819 EQTQRQFEGYSLD
-3832 RITGDDVKGI
+3832 RIAGDDVSGV
-3842 LDQNKV
+3842 LDQNKE
-3848 IKVEYLKE
+3848 IRVEYLQQ
-3856 TFSVTVQ
+3856 TFSITVF

-3877 LADVPY
+3877 KADVPY

-3893 EKAIDGYEQTDI
+3893 DKEIDGYEAADI
-3905 CGSPLTGTVTQ
+3905 CGSPVTGTITQ
-3916 PVAVTVLYDLIE
+3916 PVAVTVIYDKKE
-3928 AEEPEEPDEPEVKPE
+3928 AEQPEKP
-3943 EPDEP
+3943 
-3948 EEPAVYS
+3948 VTYS
-3955 IMVNYLDRKGNV
+3955 VVVNYLDKSGNA
-3967 LAESYVLN
+3967 LAESYVQDN
-3975 DVEEGGKYNVALAA
+3975 VAEGTKYNVSLQA
-3989 GKLID
+3989 GRFID
-3994 GYTLAGVVGDAV
+3994 GYTLAGVIGDAV
-4006 YGTADGNKVINVIY
+4006 YGTVDGNKVINVIY

-4026 KVRYLDE
+4026 TVRYLDE
-4033 DNNDLTDPY
+4033 DNNDLVDPY
-4042 IYEAAEGSIY
+4042 VYEAVEGSIY
-4052 NVSQQA
+4052 NVSQHA
-4058 MLEIDGYEFDE
+4058 ALEIEGYELDE
-4069 LRGQPVWGVLDDN
+4069 LRGQPVWGILDDN
-4082 KIVIVKYMKA
+4082 KIVIVKYTKA
-4092 EEETPVPGGDE
+4092 EETPAPGGDE
-4103 QTPSEPETPDEQEPT
+4103 QNPSEPDDSDEQNPSEPDDSDEQEPT
-4118 GPETP
+4118 EPDDPEDQKPSEP
-4123 EEQEPAEPEIPD
+4123 ENPDDQQPSDPDKQDPAEPENSGSQGSSDQGNQDVQNPAD
-4135 EQEPTVPETP
+4135 SNVNDTV
-4145 EEQEPTGPE
+4145 
-4154 TPDGQEPTVPETPDG
+4154 
-4169 QEPAEPET
+4169 
-4177 PEEQEPSGPED
+4177 
-4188 SDKQDQTDMEA
+4188 
-4199 GDASDKPE
+4199 DKPSSGI
-4207 ADTENKDTGT
+4207 EN
-4217 ADAAKPDQNSAEDD
+4217 ADAQDSNNSAAETD

-4236 GDDSNILIPA
+4236 GDTSNIFLPV
-4246 AGMAAALMAAAA
+4246 AGMAIA
-4258 LLVLRKKKEKK
+4258 LLAVAAVVIYRKKNMKK

>member
-1 MRKGRKWKRLLSVIL
+1 MKQTRIWKRIL
-16 AASVINTTLC
+16 ALVLTVAMLNSTMSPGTVQAAGNAERTSDSPQTVTLDTDDG
-26 SSVVT
+26 SGDSESGDSD
-31 ATGNPQSG
+31 AGSG
-39 ESVVYYDAENN
+39 EEQN
-50 TEESLVQDNGQKEKN
+50 TPSQ
-65 TSSSADSTDTA
+65 SADDTETGVADTGKTENAGA
-76 AAKDTSNAP
+76 AAEQNVYA
-85 ETSETDNTKNDGSS
+85 DGS
-99 DGEKKDS
+99 
-106 APTTTDS
+106 
-113 NDTQKDKNEK
+113 
-123 DISSL
+123 IR
-128 YENGQV
+128 
-134 KIYNLS
+134 IYNAK
-140 QLKKVGT
+140 QLEAVGS
-147 GEQIHSGDVSED
+147 GNQVYSGDESAD
-159 TFGTGDALTDENEN
+159 TFGTGDAVTDENGS
-173 ALIYGNDTQYM
+173 AVVYGNDASYV
-184 LMNDIPMSGDDV
+184 LMNDITLDSANIWQLPDGFAGSFSG
-196 WTLPEGFGGS
+196 TGGS
-206 FTGQGGTADSKLYD
+206 AESKLYD
-220 AENDTIYVY
+220 AETDTIYVY

-246 MSNDMIAEEFGM
+246 MSNDMIAEDFGM
-258 GQIVFADEANE
+258 GQIVFADEAKE

-275 DGHNYVLKAEF
+275 AEHNYVLTTEF
-286 TSEMPEMKATALVE
+286 TSEMPELKAQALVA
-300 NDGRKFQGQVIF
+300 NDGRKFQGQVIY
-312 TAKDGD
+312 TDNAGNP
-318 KDTAYI
+318 YI

-334 IGTDEL
+334 IGSDEL
-340 VYTAIYQARYV
+340 VYTAIYQAEQR
-351 VGHFENLDWIDPY
+351 GGKWE
-364 WTVDKD
+364 VDKD
-370 DNGNPIMLYGGDA
+370 DAGKPIMLYGGDA

-397 QQFDHASGASTGR
+397 QGYERAEIGILKGR
-410 CGVNQQ
+410 CGVNQE
-416 TGEIDPD
+416 TGEIDPN
-423 MDIENSGYRYTDSA
+423 MDIEDSGYKYTDSA
-437 NYIIFRDIDLSA
+437 NYIIFRDIDLAA

-459 PWDPL
+459 PWTPL
-464 MFYGNMIGAK
+464 MFHGNMIGAK

-480 IESLVTQS
+480 LESLVTQS
-488 SETEVAPANIPVIS
+488 SETEVASANIPVIS
-502 NVTISTFGTMNR
+502 NVTISTSGTMNR
-514 GKTQGVGFFASITTD
+514 EKTQGVGFFASITTD
-529 KEDQRLEEKF
+529 KEDQKLEEKF

-554 NVTVDNGYSE
+554 NVTVDNGYSKF
-564 VGEPQS
+564 GEPPR
-570 GLIKWL
+570 GLIDL
-576 LGILTEILDVLPGL
+576 LLRIATGILGVLPGGL
-590 GDALESLLNTDDYDI
+590 GDVLDSLLNTDDYDI

-651 VLYDELFATLDG
+651 VLYDDLFATLDE
-663 TLVRFLEELLNV
+663 TLVWFLEKLLDV

-717 EAVTDNTKLL
+717 EEVTDNTKLL
-727 VNNKSSDYYGGFIGY
+727 VNKKSSDYYGGFIGY

-867 ENEDSDLLQV
+867 ENADSDLLQV
-877 LGGLLSYVVSGDK
+877 LGGLLSYVVSGK
-890 KADLLSLAGIY
+890 KDADLLSLAGIY

-906 GCYLNGSATVT
+906 GCYLDGSTTVT

-934 IISSAYLSSEGS
+934 IISSAALSSEGS

-1021 LNNTMAPYMKPFT
+1021 LNNTLAPYMKPFT
-1034 LQNVEIAGSDIQIA
+1034 LQNVEIDGSDIQIA

-1120 LRITVTDS
+1120 LCITVTDS

-1238 TGDAVVTA
+1238 TGDAAVTA
-1246 DVAGG
+1246 DIAGG

-1348 AKGVVDNDSN
+1348 AKRVVDNDSN

-1395 VNGDSYFTDGNQ
+1395 VNGDSYFKNDNQ

-1537 KVANLSGTIASLMEY
+1537 NVANLSGTIASLMEY

-1674 DTWNKWADAIGSKS
+1674 DTWNKWAVAIGSES

-1698 TEEEMKDFVSRY
+1698 TEEEMKDFVSNY

-1905 NLIDAIWKVS
+1905 DLIDAIWNVS
-1915 GGNLAS
+1915 DGNLAS

-2007 SILDLIKTQ
+2007 SILDLIKTE

-2023 FRTYIYETSVK
+2023 FRTYIYETSVN

-2042 EATEEDTAGTGT
+2042 EATEEGTAGTGT
-2054 TESTVYEGNAGGF
+2054 TESTAYEGNAGGF

-2106 DADSVNTAGDLLD
+2106 DADGASVADDLLD

-2130 HVYSSSVSGIE
+2130 HVYSSNVVGIE
-2141 TGFTVRSTGGSL
+2141 TGFTVRSTGGTLSS
-2153 TGGDYVQ
+2153 GDYVQ
-2160 AVAGGFAGYANNAT
+2160 AVAGGFVGYANNAT
-2174 ITRKEESDPGCTVTN
+2174 ITKKEDSDSGCTVTN

-2225 RVVQGLLDVLHA
+2225 TVVQGLLDVLHGK
-2237 EELQNINLA
+2237 ELQKIDLA
-2246 DLKIPG
+2246 DLKIPY
-2252 LAEVEVLKDGNL
+2252 LSEVKVLTDGDL

-2278 GETDDSGN
+2278 GATDEAGN
-2286 QTVHVTIG
+2286 KTVHVTIG
-2294 DSEITLHCNEDGKL
+2294 DSEITLHCDEDGKL

-2381 RAEKEQIGAFSGSSQ
+2381 RAAKEQVGAFSGSSQ
-2396 LDTVYGWNTLSD
+2396 LDTVYNWNTLSD
-2408 IEGNNNI
+2408 IEGVNNY

-2420 EWNDYN
+2420 KWDDIGLTGVYN
-2426 LKHVCNKDGVLLS
+2426 KNGVQLGK
-2439 EIADDTATEV
+2439 IAGSIDQEPEPI
-2449 GGIKYYIYPV
+2449 GGISYYVYPV
-2459 KHMLS
+2459 KHMQS
-2464 DSVYKHGDVWEGA
+2464 ENMYKHGDVWDGA
-2477 YQTTDN
+2477 YQSTEN
-2483 NKVRFNIKVYVSSA
+2483 GKVRFSINVYVSSA
-2497 QADLMLGTPTYENLY
+2497 QADLMLGTPTYENVY
-2512 EAEGTEG
+2512 EAEGEEG

-2530 HTIQKIWKDN
+2530 HIIQKIWKDN
-2540 NNVKRPDSV
+2540 DNANRPGSV
-2549 KVTLKQDGQE
+2549 EVTVKQDGKD
-2559 FNPVNS
+2559 FKPVNS
-2565 NETNPITMT
+2565 NEENPINMT

-2589 HAPTYKDNENN
+2589 HAPTYKDSENN
-2600 KYSYSVAEEQID
+2600 KYTYSVVETPIEN
-2612 GYATIYKDLNYY
+2612 YATIYKNLNYY
-2624 THQIFNYLPTELMKE
+2624 THQIINYLPTELVKE
-2639 DTVVIDYGL
+2639 DTVVIDFGL
-2648 PVDIDVLTNDT
+2648 SVDIDVLTNDT
-2659 NVGGKFAGIAIKN
+2659 NVGGKLAGVSIKN
-2672 GTETFDTTLV
+2672 GKEEFDTTLI
-2682 NEVTDKMVDG
+2682 NKVTTELDG
-2692 FTGPEG
+2692 SFSSKAVWKETLEEG
-2698 QAVSG
+2698 EEQTVVSG
-2703 DYGTAQMLD
+2703 DYGTAQIK
-2712 GDKIRFTPTT
+2712 GNTIRFTPNT
-2722 MSMDSFQKIM
+2722 MAMDSWQEIM
-2732 YSVKLPDNQDR
+2732 YAVQLPDNNGQH
-2743 EQYVYSIVTVVPAT
+2743 QYVYGMVTVVPAT
-2757 TIYYEDEFIGETT
+2757 TIYYEDNSGAIHYQDG
-2770 SEDESEVVNT
+2770 
-2780 GIEYKNGT
+2780 GYT
-2788 TKTTGSDAGVW
+2788 TKKLKEEQLAALTTDTEGWKSHGKWKTVGTESSDV
-2799 KQVKDDTN
+2799 
-2807 AGASTQDTD
+2807 QDTD
-2816 RPGAEEI
+2816 RPGEAEI
-2823 EKAWDQWYETYG
+2823 KDVIDNVYG
-2835 NDTHYA
+2835 NDTHYTNCRR
-2841 DDYKYSNGSSHCVKV
+2841 YSNGSSHYVRV
-2856 DLNNSP
+2856 SAVNTYQ
-2862 VNGGTFPTAEFEF
+2862 NGGTSPKATF
-2875 TGTGFDVI
+2875 TFKGTGFDLI
-2883 SVTSGD
+2883 SLTSRETGAVTIRVYEGTNSSGKKILD
-2889 TGTVRVDV
+2889 HTV
-2897 YKAAEKND
+2897 
-2905 QIQGSSEAADP
+2905 
-2916 NNPILEKSYTMDT
+2916 DT
-2929 YYGYKHVNKAEDG
+2929 YYGYKYTTDADGNGAWQKDPDSTDVLYQIPILKEEMEKHGQYYVEVIPMYSDAYDMYDDKYYDIYFDAVRIYDPAEPHEDAYDKIGDAYRTDG
-2942 EEENWIW
+2942 ENH
-2949 EVDSSADGSNALYQ
+2949 
-2963 VPIIKIEGL
+2963 P
-2972 DYGTHKVVIT
+2972 DYT
-2982 PIYSPNEDHHYQ
+2982 
-2994 EGSNDNSYT
+2994 
-3003 IYLDAIR
+3003 
-3010 IYNPAGTDEKHPNDE
+3010 
-3025 EYEVIQNIY
+3025 
-3034 NMDGES
+3034 
-3040 APGYKEIRDLL
+3040 EIRQIL
-3051 LNANQL
+3051 LNAENVGG
-3057 SEIDEEYGVVF
+3057 EIPNGAVF
-3068 VDGEDELSDIKDYE
+3068 VDGNGKVSDIKAYE
-3082 EYGPKNEVYLESGQG
+3082 SFGPKNEVYLAPGQG
-3097 ISFYLWSDF
+3097 ISFYLWTDEK
-3106 IPDKVQIS
+3106 PDKVQLG
-3114 AKLAQGAKADLAFAL
+3114 AKLALGKGTKLAIAT
-3129 AVPAEDSNGKTA
+3129 AVQEGDANAENG
-3141 AGWTYYNGVNYT
+3141 GWNFYKVKDWDVN
-3153 VTSAYDLNYDL
+3153 TSYDLYYEFTDN
-3164 TNLCEW
+3164 CEW
-3170 ESVAGDD
+3170 QEVD
-3177 GEQPVKKYRTRYPIV
+3177 GYKKYRTQYPIV
-3192 VANKPNIESQQQQ
+3192 IANPERYY
-3205 ETQVSEGSGILSLTN
+3205 EGSELKENEAVLSLTN
-3220 IRWNIEQE
+3220 LQWTGRT
-3228 DLSQAEEVE
+3228 DA
-3237 NKTIS
+3237 
-3242 LANSL
+3242 A
-3247 PNQNAGSTGDL
+3247 TGDVDDQPTDDSL
-3258 IAMSSWD
+3258 KNQPVTAKVMTMAETGTSGAAGNGIRLMASAAPE
-3265 NVEAA
+3265 NITAA
-3270 YYFLNAPEA
+3270 YYFINLSDESSEPGEGEEGQQ
-3279 PAEHTVTVSY
+3279 PGGGEE
-3289 VDQNGNTLADSQ
+3289 DQQPGEGEEGQQPDSGDEDQ
-3301 TMTGEA
+3301 QP
-3307 GSAYDVTEAAG
+3307 D
-3318 KEIEGYE
+3318 
-3325 IAEVRGE
+3325 
-3332 VAGVLDSDVEI
+3332 DSDQVS
-3343 TVVYAPKT
+3343 
-3351 YTLRVEYVD
+3351 D
-3360 QTGLML
+3360 NGTG
-3366 ADPYMQE
+3366 
-3373 GVAHGTEYDVTD
+3373 
-3385 QTEKEFEGYR
+3385 
-3395 FISTAGGSLQGTME
+3395 
-3409 NDVTIR
+3409 
-3415 VIYEKL
+3415 
-3421 TYDLAVYYIDSE
+3421 
-3433 GGEIAEPYIQKDV
+3433 
-3446 PYGTAYDLTA
+3446 
-3456 QTEKKIDGYTQRQI
+3456 QI
-3470 SGDEVTGVVN
+3470 SGKVENDENSQSTQNGSDTSN
-3480 KDVVIHVVYAE
+3480 KD
-3491 TTAAVPLTYTVLVR
+3491 
-3505 YTDKDGNSLADPYL
+3505 GSSSG
-3519 LADLDKD
+3519 
-3526 AKYDVTAQTEKEI
+3526 QT
-3539 DGYTIGEVTGDAVTG
+3539 
-3554 QADSCKVITVVY
+3554 
-3566 LKNYT
+3566 
-3571 IRLNYIDQ
+3571 
-3579 EGNVLAAPYM
+3579 
-3589 TEAPEGSAY
+3589 
-3598 DLEEQTEKEFEG
+3598 
-3610 YQLVG
+3610 
-3615 TAGGFTEGTLE
+3615 
-3626 DDLTINVI
+3626 
-3634 YKKLTYSIIVN
+3634 
-3645 YVDQN
+3645 
-3650 GNVLAD
+3650 
-3656 PFVETEVPYGTSY
+3656 
-3669 DVTGETQ
+3669 
-3676 KEIDGYSLISVSGDQ
+3676 
-3691 AQGTVSGNVILNVVY
+3691 
-3706 EKEKAEEPKPVY
+3706 
-3718 SVIVNYIDKNGNALA
+3718 NGNAA
-3733 QPYVQSELPEGSSYD
+3733 Q
-3748 VTSETG
+3748 
-3754 KEISG
+3754 
-3759 YTLAEIKGDDVSGI
+3759 
-3773 IDGSKVINVMYL
+3773 
-3785 QNYTVTV
+3785 
-3792 SYEGTNGEVLADP
+3792 
-3805 YTITGVDGDAYDVT
+3805 
-3819 VETQKQFEGYGLN
+3819 
-3832 RITGDDVKGI
+3832 TGD
-3842 LDQNKV
+3842 
-3848 IKVEYLKE
+3848 
-3856 TFSVTVQ
+3856 TTSA
-3863 YKDRAGNDLAEPYI
+3863 AGLAA
-3877 LADVPY
+3877 LFGVM
-3883 GTAYDVTAEA
+3883 
-3893 EKAIDGYEQTDI
+3893 
-3905 CGSPLTGTVTQ
+3905 
-3916 PVAVTVLYDLIE
+3916 AVS
-3928 AEEPEEPDEPEVKPE
+3928 A
-3943 EPDEP
+3943 
-3948 EEPAVYS
+3948 A
-3955 IMVNYLDRKGNV
+3955 
-3967 LAESYVLN
+3967 
-3975 DVEEGGKYNVALAA
+3975 VALAA
-3989 GKLID
+3989 LQ
-3994 GYTLAGVVGDAV
+3994 Y
-4006 YGTADGNKVINVIY
+4006 
-4020 LKNYQV
+4020 
-4026 KVRYLDE
+4026 R
-4033 DNNDLTDPY
+4033 
-4042 IYEAAEGSIY
+4042 
-4052 NVSQQA
+4052 
-4058 MLEIDGYEFDE
+4058 
-4069 LRGQPVWGVLDDN
+4069 R
-4082 KIVIVKYMKA
+4082 KY
-4092 EEETPVPGGDE
+4092 
-4103 QTPSEPETPDEQEPT
+4103 
-4118 GPETP
+4118 
-4123 EEQEPAEPEIPD
+4123 
-4135 EQEPTVPETP
+4135 
-4145 EEQEPTGPE
+4145 
-4154 TPDGQEPTVPETPDG
+4154 
-4169 QEPAEPET
+4169 
-4177 PEEQEPSGPED
+4177 
-4188 SDKQDQTDMEA
+4188 
-4199 GDASDKPE
+4199 
-4207 ADTENKDTGT
+4207 
-4217 ADAAKPDQNSAEDD
+4217 
-4231 RAVET
+4231 
-4236 GDDSNILIPA
+4236 
-4246 AGMAAALMAAAA
+4246 
-4258 LLVLRKKKEKK
+4258 RK